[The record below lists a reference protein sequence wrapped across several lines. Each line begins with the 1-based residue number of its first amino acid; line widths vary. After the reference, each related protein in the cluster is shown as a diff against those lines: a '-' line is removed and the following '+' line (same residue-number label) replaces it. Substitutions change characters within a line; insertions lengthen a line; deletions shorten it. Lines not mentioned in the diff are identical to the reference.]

1 VDTVFFFPYLTSIAK
16 RFPQL
21 FSGEA
26 GEKDKSTF
34 DKGVAQKTLGGW
46 GWFPYVW
53 TLANEDATKVETV
66 LLLNH
71 QTCLTTISY
80 LVDKAEVERFNM
92 NQSFKHR

>member
-1 VDTVFFFPYLTSIAK
+1 
-16 RFPQL
+16 
-21 FSGEA
+21 
-26 GEKDKSTF
+26 
-34 DKGVAQKTLGGW
+34 
-46 GWFPYVW
+46 VW